1 MNQFMTYLEAFLKL
15 FTEQKVQDLFLLQF
29 FFFFR
34 EAVSLLKLTIPSDN
48 CVFNKFRIVKAVDE
62 LHASIYYVAWDWF
75 LDSTVIPFRN
85 STSDRIVNEIQVSN
99 FKTMINRVFIQ
110 ESLDYSDGYLR

>member
-1 MNQFMTYLEAFLKL
+1 MTYLKTFLKL

-29 FFFFR
+29 CFCFFFR
-34 EAVSLLKLTIPSDN
+34 VALSLLKLTIPSHN
-48 CVFNKFRIVKAVDE
+48 GVFNKFRIVKAVDE
-62 LHASIYYVAWDWF
+62 LHASIYDVAWDWL

-85 STSDRIVNEIQVSN
+85 STSGRIVNEIQVSD